1 VDHYVRHG
9 SLHGTVKEL
18 EKMSVKIWHV
28 LEGPITRNEC
38 LDSYDWPDDA
48 EYSMLCKAEDDE
60 GMFEADFYF
69 EVYEDAFEWKTY
81 FKTNIDPLI
90 INSDANDA

>member
-1 VDHYVRHG
+1 
-9 SLHGTVKEL
+9 
-18 EKMSVKIWHV
+18 
-28 LEGPITRNEC
+28 
-38 LDSYDWPDDA
+38 
-48 EYSMLCKAEDDE
+48 MLCKAEDDD

>member
-1 VDHYVRHG
+1 
-9 SLHGTVKEL
+9 
-18 EKMSVKIWHV
+18 MSVLIAMSG
-28 LEGPITRNEC
+28 L
-38 LDSYDWPDDA
+38 
-48 EYSMLCKAEDDE
+48 M
-60 GMFEADFYF
+60 ADFYF